1 MKAIE
6 LVLLKSGG
14 EGIFGKNINPLRC
27 GIMLYSLISE
37 IEEKFNHSE

>member
-6 LVLLKSGG
+6 LVLLKPGG

-37 IEEKFNHSE
+37 V